1 MPRGGK
7 RKGREVNRVRNPVWR
22 SMKSKEMRL
31 RDRAMCERYG
41 DGSTLRQCLR
51 KRMWRGRSNSNFLSA
66 FFTSSFFS
74 ASSGLGAAGAT
85 SAMPRGEGARLL
97 RV

>member
-1 MPRGGK
+1 MYRAQRCGALRGPK
-7 RKGREVNRVRNPVWR
+7 KLRLWNKATRV
-22 SMKSKEMRL
+22 
-31 RDRAMCERYG
+31 RYG
-41 DGSTLRQCLR
+41 DGSTLRQCFR

-85 SAMPRGEGARLL
+85 SAMRPRRGSFAE
-97 RV
+97 